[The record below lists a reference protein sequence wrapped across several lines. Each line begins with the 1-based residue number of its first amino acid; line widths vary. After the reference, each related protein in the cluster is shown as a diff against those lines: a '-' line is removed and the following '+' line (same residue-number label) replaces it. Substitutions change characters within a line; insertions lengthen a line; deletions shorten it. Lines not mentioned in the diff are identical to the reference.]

1 MVTWRE
7 EAAFPAEEQQA
18 LAPEDG
24 QALLL
29 TLGSCRIDMAISEG
43 VRATLLGNQGEEPRH
58 SGQKETGTDGFCE
71 RTGRR
76 A

>member
-29 TLGSCRIDMAISEG
+29 TAGKLPDRY
-43 VRATLLGNQGEEPRH
+43 GNL
-58 SGQKETGTDGFCE
+58 
-71 RTGRR
+71 
-76 A
+76 